1 MATTMTKRDRIGLY
15 VLLGLFTMFG
25 LMLFFTV
32 DRPTGTQ
39 RSIENNVIVEQRMKN
54 LKMRQ

>member
-1 MATTMTKRDRIGLY
+1 MAMTKKDRIGLY

-32 DRPTGTQ
+32 DRPTGTG
-39 RSIENNVIVEQRMKN
+39 RSIENNIIVEQRIKM
-54 LKMRQ
+54 LKSRQ

>member
-1 MATTMTKRDRIGLY
+1 MAMTKRDRIGLY

-32 DRPTGTQ
+32 DRPTGTG
-39 RSIENNVIVEQRMKN
+39 RSIENNVIVEQRIKN
-54 LKMRQ
+54 LKSRQ